1 MRADITD
8 ALSTLF
14 SLQRWNAFPRVET
27 WVEAENVAYVAHL
40 AYAVGRS
47 GGLSDDALESILV
60 SVLLKSFMKYELS
73 DISFNTRQAIGEDAW
88 LSVEEAVLEPTVALF
103 PEDVR
108 EWVKKNLESSL
119 VSEEDTTP
127 GDRLLHLVQ
136 MEIAIAECDVNQR
149 AYPDSGYQEII
160 QELQEDQAALCG
172 IDRFCQSLDSLKEK
186 GYLEEI
192 RRLKYLRRW
201 NTRNR
206 AIETSVMGHTF
217 VVAALA
223 LVAARL
229 EVERGDEVLPE
240 GFVLKVMLRALFHD
254 LPEVYTGDVITPVKV
269 RIVKSTGMSWG
280 DIETKVLAPFYK
292 ASSPEVIADV
302 KRWSLLDEL
311 GPDKENDPVG
321 ALVNDCDKMALL
333 VECLIEERMG
343 RESVEMDRAF
353 QRNARGLL
361 RSKWTSV
368 QDLVVDLL
376 FAPRR

>member
-1 MRADITD
+1 
-8 ALSTLF
+8 
-14 SLQRWNAFPRVET
+14 
-27 WVEAENVAYVAHL
+27 
-40 AYAVGRS
+40 
-47 GGLSDDALESILV
+47 
-60 SVLLKSFMKYELS
+60 
-73 DISFNTRQAIGEDAW
+73 
-88 LSVEEAVLEPTVALF
+88 
-103 PEDVR
+103 
-108 EWVKKNLESSL
+108 
-119 VSEEDTTP
+119 
-127 GDRLLHLVQ
+127 
-136 MEIAIAECDVNQR
+136 